1 MTKRPI
7 AEPPP
12 PPPAPNPEKRLYV
25 VAQSLPLSDD
35 FFTEFPSA
43 EQIMALGRSLA
54 IRRLVVIVANSET
67 PAKDVIP
74 AARLLLT
81 LSGDIKD
88 DDEVVDGERVSAEL
102 ATAMSRVKHY
112 DESAARLDV
121 DGSQDARVLNVLRR
135 ETK

>member
-1 MTKRPI
+1 MRFNPKPGRHKPSDFAASIETP
-7 AEPPP
+7 A
-12 PPPAPNPEKRLYV
+12 PPALNPEKRLYV
-25 VAQSLPLSDD
+25 VAQTGVPLSDD

-102 ATAMSRVKHY
+102 ATAMSRVK
-112 DESAARLDV
+112 
-121 DGSQDARVLNVLRR
+121 Q
-135 ETK
+135 

>member
-1 MTKRPI
+1 MKKKSKIEVAPPI
-7 AEPPP
+7 E
-12 PPPAPNPEKRLYV
+12 NRDPERRLYV

-102 ATAMSRVKHY
+102 ATAMARVK
-112 DESAARLDV
+112 
-121 DGSQDARVLNVLRR
+121 Q
-135 ETK
+135 

>member
-1 MTKRPI
+1 VKKKSKIEVVPPIEKRD
-7 AEPPP
+7 
-12 PPPAPNPEKRLYV
+12 PERRLYV
-25 VAQSLPLSDD
+25 IAQSLPLSDD

-88 DDEVVDGERVSAEL
+88 DDEVVDGERVSVEL
-102 ATAMSRVKHY
+102 ATAMSRVK
-112 DESAARLDV
+112 
-121 DGSQDARVLNVLRR
+121 
-135 ETK
+135 K

>member
-1 MTKRPI
+1 VKKKPKIEAVPPIEKRD
-7 AEPPP
+7 
-12 PPPAPNPEKRLYV
+12 PERRLYV
-25 VAQSLPLSDD
+25 IAQTGVPLSDD

-81 LSGDIKD
+81 LSGDIRD
-88 DDEVVDGERVSAEL
+88 DDEVVDGERVSVEL
-102 ATAMSRVKHY
+102 ATAMSRVK
-112 DESAARLDV
+112 
-121 DGSQDARVLNVLRR
+121 
-135 ETK
+135 K

>member
-1 MTKRPI
+1 MAPKKKSKTPIEKRD
-7 AEPPP
+7 
-12 PPPAPNPEKRLYV
+12 PERRLYV

-88 DDEVVDGERVSAEL
+88 EGEVIDGEKHAAEL
-102 ATAMSRVKHY
+102 LTAMSRVKPDAHTT
-112 DESAARLDV
+112 DRERPKLDT
-121 DGSQDARVLNVLRR
+121 GEVLRT
-135 ETK
+135 E